1 MSFSD
6 AIQGVIHVV
15 RWERNMRIHLAAALL
30 VIVFATVLGVTRLE
44 MTALVLTIGLVFVA
58 ELFNTAVEELVDLVT
73 PDYYPLAGL
82 IKNISAGAVL
92 ISALTAAGVGYLV
105 FIDYLLRLDQLVFRG
120 QVPFHYLIILAVA
133 TVIMV
138 IIAWK
143 ASLGQGEL
151 LRGGMPSGHTAVAFR
166 GGGHHLADQPGL
178 AGCGRLSAGRLSGPE
193 SSGWED
199 PQLVG
204 SGGRCL
210 GRNLDYSHLF
220 ALNRVDRRAQSDWER
235 TDGAGVRGQG
245 ICLCSLLRI

>member
-15 RWERNMRIHLAAALL
+15 RWERNMRIHLFAALM
-30 VIVFATVLGVTRLE
+30 VILFATVLGVTRLE

-105 FIDYLLRLDQLVFRG
+105 FIDYLLRLDQLVFRR
-120 QVPFHYLIILAVA
+120 QVPFHYLIILAAA

-143 ASLGQGEL
+143 ASLGQTEL
-151 LRGGMPSGHTAVAFR
+151 LRGGMPSGHTAVAFAVAVTIWQTSR
-166 GGGHHLADQPGL
+166 GWPVVAGFLLAALVGQSRVDGKIHSWWEVL
-178 AGCGRLSAGRLSGPE
+178 AGA
-193 SSGWED
+193 
-199 PQLVG
+199 LVG
-204 SGGRCL
+204 SMITL
-210 GRNLDYSHLF
+210 IF
-220 ALNRVDRRAQSDWER
+220 
-235 TDGAGVRGQG
+235 
-245 ICLCSLLRI
+245 LRLTA